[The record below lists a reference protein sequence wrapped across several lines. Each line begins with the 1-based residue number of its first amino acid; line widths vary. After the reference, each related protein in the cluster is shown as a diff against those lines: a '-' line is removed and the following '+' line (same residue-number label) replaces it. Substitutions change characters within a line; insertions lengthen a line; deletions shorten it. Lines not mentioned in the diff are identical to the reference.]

1 MLLRDQALNALS
13 KAFLHLQDVV
23 ARAA

>member
-1 MLLRDQALNALS
+1 MLLRDQALNACS
-13 KAFLHLQDVV
+13 KAFLHLQAVV